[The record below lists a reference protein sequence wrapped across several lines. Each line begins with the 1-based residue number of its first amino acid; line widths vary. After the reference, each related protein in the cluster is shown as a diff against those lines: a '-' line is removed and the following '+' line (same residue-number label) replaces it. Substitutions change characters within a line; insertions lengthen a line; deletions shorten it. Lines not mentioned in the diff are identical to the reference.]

1 MKVEQKKSRSPVI
14 REYAKDYL
22 LISLVA
28 FAVTVILIRA
38 FLHLTGYP
46 QIGGNILHI
55 AHALWGGLMLFIA
68 VLLPMTLNNRW
79 AINISALLSGIGVG
93 LFIDEVGKFITQSND
108 YFFAPALSL
117 IYGFFILNVL
127 VYLYFRRPRQKDP
140 RKAMYHALEG
150 LQEAVDGD
158 LDTEEAARIEAHL
171 AVAKLSDRDE
181 IVALADTVSN
191 YLQQESQQVVLAKLN
206 LWKRIVMRFDTWGL
220 RFKRHNHRR
229 VIFALLITWVVI
241 AIAYIAGIVLGGSD
255 LDPKVLQWRWILI
268 GIQAIVGGLMIT
280 AVYYWLKGYEE
291 RGLRFAIWG
300 VLLSLVA
307 LQLLY
312 LYISQLQA
320 MTSTVYQFTFLMVL
334 LSYRRWYLTIVD

>member
-1 MKVEQKKSRSPVI
+1 
-14 REYAKDYL
+14 
-22 LISLVA
+22 
-28 FAVTVILIRA
+28 
-38 FLHLTGYP
+38 
-46 QIGGNILHI
+46 
-55 AHALWGGLMLFIA
+55 
-68 VLLPMTLNNRW
+68 
-79 AINISALLSGIGVG
+79 
-93 LFIDEVGKFITQSND
+93 
-108 YFFAPALSL
+108 
-117 IYGFFILNVL
+117 
-127 VYLYFRRPRQKDP
+127 
-140 RKAMYHALEG
+140 
-150 LQEAVDGD
+150 
-158 LDTEEAARIEAHL
+158 
-171 AVAKLSDRDE
+171 
-181 IVALADTVSN
+181 
-191 YLQQESQQVVLAKLN
+191 
-206 LWKRIVMRFDTWGL
+206 L

-255 LDPKVLQWRWILI
+255 LDPKVLQWRWILV

-312 LYISQLQA
+312 FYISQLQA